1 MQPEY
6 GDDSAMVRA
15 ARQTWNRMKTM
26 LAAVALLGATAPAAG
41 AVNLSAED
49 QADVQ
54 RIEDYLNSI
63 GSMQA
68 RFLQVDA
75 SGGNVQGTLF
85 ILRPG
90 RLRFEYD
97 APSPIL
103 IVADGTWVHYHDKE
117 LDQTSRALITDT
129 TVEFFTR
136 NDLQLQGDVTVTEFS
151 REDGLMNVTLVD
163 SQNPDEGSVT
173 FTFDTN
179 PINLRQWVVTD
190 PEGAQTL
197 VALLSFETNVP
208 LDQDM
213 FYFYD

>member
-1 MQPEY
+1 MTV
-6 GDDSAMVRA
+6 GA
-15 ARQTWNRMKTM
+15 AKRIWNLTKAT
-26 LAAVALLGATAPAAG
+26 LAAAAILGAAAG
-41 AVNLSAED
+41 GANAVTLSAED

-63 GSMQA
+63 GSMRA

-97 APSPIL
+97 EPSPIL

-117 LDQTSRALITDT
+117 LDQTSRALISDT

-136 NDLQLQGDVTVTEFS
+136 NDLQLSGDVTVSDFT
-151 REDGLMNVTLVD
+151 RDNGLMSVTIVD
-163 SQNPDEGSVT
+163 TNNPDEGSVT
-173 FTFDTN
+173 FTFDSN

-190 PEGAQTL
+190 PEGAETL
-197 VALLSFETNVP
+197 VALLSFETNVT
-208 LDQDM
+208 LDADM

>member
-1 MQPEY
+1 MAV
-6 GDDSAMVRA
+6 GA
-15 ARQTWNRMKTM
+15 ARRIWKRARGTLATI
-26 LAAVALLGATAPAAG
+26 LAAAALVGATAGAAG

-54 RIEDYLNSI
+54 RIETYLNSI
-63 GSMQA
+63 GSMKA
-68 RFLQVDA
+68 RFLQIDA

-117 LDQTSRALITDT
+117 LDQTSRALISDT
-129 TVEFFTR
+129 TVQFFTR
-136 NDLQLQGDVTVTEFS
+136 SDLRLGGDVTITEFT
-151 REDGLMNVTLVD
+151 REDGLISITLVD
-163 SQNPDEGSVT
+163 TDSPDDGAVT
-173 FTFDTN
+173 FTFDSN

-190 PEGAQTL
+190 PDGAQTL
-197 VALLSFETNVP
+197 VALLSFESNVQ
-208 LDQDM
+208 LDQQM
-213 FYFYD
+213 FYFTD

>member
-1 MQPEY
+1 
-6 GDDSAMVRA
+6 MVRA
-15 ARQTWNRMKTM
+15 ARQTWTRLKTV
-26 LAAVALLGATAPAAG
+26 LVAMVLVGATAHAAG

-54 RIEDYLNSI
+54 RIETYLNSI

-68 RFLQVDA
+68 RFLQVDP

-97 APSPIL
+97 EPSPIL

-117 LDQTSRALITDT
+117 LDQTSRALISDT

-136 NDLQLQGDVTVTEFS
+136 NDLKLQGDVTVTEFT

-163 SQNPDEGSVT
+163 SDNPDEGSVT

-197 VALLSFETNVP
+197 VALLSFETNVS
-208 LDQDM
+208 LDPDM

>member
-1 MQPEY
+1 
-6 GDDSAMVRA
+6 MVRA
-15 ARQTWNRMKTM
+15 ARQTWTRLKTVF
-26 LAAVALLGATAPAAG
+26 VAMALVGATAHAAG
-41 AVNLSAED
+41 AVDLSPED

-54 RIEDYLNSI
+54 RIETYLNSI

-68 RFLQVDA
+68 RFLQVDP

-97 APSPIL
+97 EPSPIL

-117 LDQTSRALITDT
+117 LDQTSRALISDT

-136 NDLQLQGDVTVTEFS
+136 NDLQLQGDVTVTDFT

-163 SQNPDEGSVT
+163 SDNPDEGSVT

-197 VALLSFETNVP
+197 VALLSFDTNVN
-208 LDQDM
+208 LDPDM